1 MQAVIPPG
9 IDRSNDWFWD
19 GVRQGRLLIQR
30 CASCGTLRYPNAPMC
45 GVCQSLEWD
54 TQEATGRGTVLTW
67 IVAHHPTRE
76 DESRAVVLVDL
87 EEGVRM
93 VSNIVDFD
101 PAEVEQGLQLELT
114 FRTYGDVVLPQFT
127 VVREVAAR

>member
-1 MQAVIPPG
+1 VQAVIPPG

-76 DESRAVVLVDL
+76 DEIRVVVLVDL

-101 PAEVEQGLQLELT
+101 PAEVEQGLPLELT